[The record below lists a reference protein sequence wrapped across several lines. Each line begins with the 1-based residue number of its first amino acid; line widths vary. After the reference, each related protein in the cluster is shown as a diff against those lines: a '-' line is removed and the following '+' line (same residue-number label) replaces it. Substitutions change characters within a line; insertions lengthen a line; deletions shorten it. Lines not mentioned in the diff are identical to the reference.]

1 MLLLEKLHW
10 SRTHAEVSAPPKA
23 SFETRKRPWW
33 TPHPN
38 WILVAIGAILVVA
51 STRGPLLVGSGERT
65 LGRVTSVTEVT
76 SVGEYPN
83 TSSLVGFVYSSRDGA
98 LHDGTFSVTPITST
112 RVPTVGD
119 PVTVRYLPSLPGLYS
134 TDSAAELI
142 GLSVVALL
150 SGLVLT
156 FFGFRRGLE

>member
-10 SRTHAEVSAPPKA
+10 SRHHAEASAPPRA
-23 SFETRKRPWW
+23 AAATRRRPWW
-33 TPHPN
+33 SPHPN

-51 STRGPLLVGSGERT
+51 STRGPLLIGSGERT

-83 TSSLVGFVYSSRDGA
+83 TSSLVGFVYTSRDGA
-98 LHDGTFSVTPITST
+98 THDGTYSLTPVAST
-112 RVPTVGD
+112 HVPAVGD
-119 PVTVRYLPSLPGLYS
+119 PVAVRYLRSLPGLYS

-150 SGLVLT
+150 SGLVLA